1 MSLART
7 LGISLAGLRGEVID
21 IEVDVSNGLPTYSLL
36 GLPDAT
42 LNESRDR
49 IRAAILNSNCNWP
62 NKKITVSLSPAWLPK
77 SGSSFDLA
85 ISLAILAASG
95 QLDPIKLER
104 TFFLGELSLEG
115 LLRPIRGALPILIA
129 ARELGIR
136 RVIVPMENF
145 QEARLLGELEI
156 VPLSNFAS
164 VLRFLEIGER
174 EVQPSLFELKSEL
187 STSAAQVDMSEVSGH
202 ELTKFALQIS
212 AAGGHHLL
220 MIGAPGCGKTMLAER
235 LPTILPPLDE
245 RESIEVAGI
254 HSIAGTLNDRRIL
267 NPLPPF
273 IAPHHSTTI
282 PAMVGGGSGS
292 IRPGACSLAHN
303 GVLFIDEAPECGSGV
318 LDSLRQP
325 LESGKITITRSITTT
340 TYPARFILLL
350 AANPCPC
357 GKFAGRGRGCE
368 CTSIQVRRYLAKLSG
383 PLLDRI
389 DLRVN
394 VLAPTRLELTDDHP
408 ASSATLREQV
418 ILAREIAAARFKDF
432 NFKLNS
438 EIPPSLLRGRFRPKR
453 AALAKLHT
461 MIDNE
466 TLSAR
471 GFHRTIRTSWSIA
484 DLKSIDIPG
493 IEEVDL
499 ALTLRSGSPGE

>member
-7 LGISLAGLRGEVID
+7 FGIGLSGLRGEALD
-21 IEVDVSNGLPTYSLL
+21 IEVDVSNGLPSYSLL

-49 IRAAILNSNCNWP
+49 IRAAILNSNRSWP
-62 NKKITVSLSPAWLPK
+62 NKKVTVSLSPAWLPK

-95 QLDPIKLER
+95 QLDPMKLESA
-104 TFFLGELSLEG
+104 FFLGELSLEG
-115 LLRPIRGALPILIA
+115 LLRPIRGTLPILIA
-129 ARELGIR
+129 AREHGIK
-136 RVIVPMENF
+136 RVIVPKDNY
-145 QEARLLGELEI
+145 QEARLLKDLD
-156 VPLSNFAS
+156 VVALSNFTS

-174 EVQPSLFELKSEL
+174 EEQPALLEVTGEADSFIP
-187 STSAAQVDMSEVSGH
+187 QVDMSEVSGH
-202 ELTKFALQIS
+202 NLTKFALQI
-212 AAGGHHLL
+212 AATGGHHLL

-235 LPTILPPLDE
+235 LPTIMPPLDE
-245 RESIEVAGI
+245 GESIEVAGI
-254 HSIAGTLNDRRIL
+254 HSIAGTLDNRAIL

-303 GVLFIDEAPECGSGV
+303 GVLFIDEAPECATGV
-318 LDSLRQP
+318 LDALRQP
-325 LESGKITITRSITTT
+325 LESGKITITRSATTT
-340 TYPARFILLL
+340 TYPARFMLLL

-357 GKFAGRGRGCE
+357 GKYAGRGRGCE
-368 CTSIQVRRYLAKLSG
+368 CTSVQVRRYLAKLSG

-389 DLRVN
+389 DLRVT
-394 VLAPTRLELTDDHP
+394 VMAPTRAELTDDYP
-408 ASSATLREQV
+408 LPSAALREQV
-418 ILAREIAAARFKDF
+418 ILARQIAASRFSEF
-432 NFKLNS
+432 NFRLNS
-438 EIPPSLLRGRFRPKR
+438 EIPSTLLRGRFRPRKE
-453 AALAKLHT
+453 ALAKLHT

-484 DLKSIDIPG
+484 DLKGRDLPG
-493 IEEVDL
+493 IEEVEL
-499 ALTLRSGSPGE
+499 ALSLRAGSPGE